1 MTPWDSQHSHIWAKL
16 DHSSTMLHFEDSS
29 PNVVLPWPRPSV
41 TSAAGWCPL
50 CEPCCVATPVTNP
63 WSTTAA
69 LSIVRV
75 PRAWN
80 PGWFMTA
87 SLYHGPWFKLRGDQV
102 AMARDENPRNGN
114 FSPGKQFRI
123 VQSLH
128 ELKQFL
134 LQAESKPRWWF
145 QKRVYFIS
153 FLYSWRKE
161 NNLNE
166 HIFLNGW
173 LNYQL
178 DKVYQPCIS
187 PQKTSLLLP
196 DNWSEQIPMRIS
208 CSSPR
213 RRLGW
218 YPPLKTSKDLSENGW
233 FLQKE
238 SRFWGACSVA
248 MVCWYTRYTK
258 EISKNVNVW
267 WHHAFCWCKSRYRF
281 ISFCLEEVC
290 SFLEIQ
296 SHCLK
301 CRNIWKT

>member
-166 HIFLNGW
+166 HIF
-173 LNYQL
+173 
-178 DKVYQPCIS
+178 
-187 PQKTSLLLP
+187 
-196 DNWSEQIPMRIS
+196 
-208 CSSPR
+208 
-213 RRLGW
+213 
-218 YPPLKTSKDLSENGW
+218 
-233 FLQKE
+233 
-238 SRFWGACSVA
+238 
-248 MVCWYTRYTK
+248 
-258 EISKNVNVW
+258 
-267 WHHAFCWCKSRYRF
+267 
-281 ISFCLEEVC
+281 
-290 SFLEIQ
+290 
-296 SHCLK
+296 
-301 CRNIWKT
+301 